1 MIAVDSE
8 NENVVGGFPID
19 PQAWPRRLRVLMVG
33 PFGPERDGIAR
44 YSSELVSQLRLQD
57 IDVKVVT
64 PRPSSARETPDC
76 LGNMAGSLRDLR
88 VLRERIADWS
98 PDIVH
103 LQFAVA
109 AFGARLPVL
118 LRLLGSIPGRQVVT
132 AHEVTRDL
140 ERMGWL
146 GPVVY
151 RRIVARA
158 SCVMV
163 HTKGAAKALLS
174 ISPETKVEVLPHPV
188 LPAPPERTS
197 EAELRLRFN
206 LVQREVILMFGFI
219 HPQKGLDDLVRAFS
233 EARRTCGGSLDRLTL
248 VVAGDVRRRSGL
260 FRLMEVPDRLHAA
273 QMRKLVRRRG
283 LEDAT
288 VFTGYVANDDIAG
301 WFKAANTVVLP
312 YRKTEQSGVL
322 SLARAFAAPVIVSDA
337 GGFGE
342 EEGTV
347 WTFRAGDVNALAVL
361 LSRLDLQR
369 PVRASAAGT
378 WDLPSFTLAT
388 CAIYRDSLTALS
400 APGS

>member
-1 MIAVDSE
+1 
-8 NENVVGGFPID
+8 
-19 PQAWPRRLRVLMVG
+19 L
-33 PFGPERDGIAR
+33 
-44 YSSELVSQLRLQD
+44 
-57 IDVKVVT
+57 
-64 PRPSSARETPDC
+64 
-76 LGNMAGSLRDLR
+76 AGSPRDLR
-88 VLRERIADWS
+88 VLRERIAEWS

-109 AFGARLPVL
+109 AFGARLPLL
-118 LRLLGSIPGRQVVT
+118 LRLLGNIPGRQVVT

-146 GPVVY
+146 GHLVY

-206 LVQREVILMFGFI
+206 LAQREVILMFGFI

-233 EARRTCGGSLDRLTL
+233 EARRIRGASLDRLTL
-248 VVAGDVRRRSGL
+248 VVAGEVRRRSGL

-273 QMRKLVRRRG
+273 QVRKLVRRRG

-288 VFTGYVANDDIAG
+288 VFTGYVSNDDIAG

-342 EEGTV
+342 EEGIV
-347 WTFRAGDVNALAVL
+347 WTFPAGDVNALAVL

-369 PVRASAAGT
+369 PVRASAAGS
-378 WDLPSFTLAT
+378 WDLPPITLAT
-388 CAIYRDSLTALS
+388 CAIYRNSLTALS
-400 APGS
+400 TPGS